1 MMNEAGAP
9 ALILAST
16 SRYRRE
22 LLARLVPAFDVVAP
36 QVAEDAGYGEV
47 PALLA
52 QRLAREKA
60 HEVARRHPGM
70 LVIGSDQV
78 AELDGLAI
86 GKPGSAGAARD
97 QLVACSGRELSF
109 HTAVCLVDTRG
120 AEARL
125 QTAADLTRVVF
136 RVLDPDEIARY
147 VAAEQPLDCAG
158 SFKAEGLGITLFERI
173 ESIDPTALVGLPLIA
188 LAHMLR
194 AAGLTL
200 P

>member
-1 MMNEAGAP
+1 MNHAP
-9 ALILAST
+9 RLVLAST

-22 LLARLVPAFDVVAP
+22 LLARLTPSFIVDAP
-36 QVAEDAGYGEV
+36 RVTELARAGEP

-60 HEVARRHPGM
+60 HDVALRHPGS

-78 AELDGLAI
+78 AELDGRAI
-86 GKPGSAGAARD
+86 GKPGAADAARA
-97 QLVACSGRELSF
+97 QLAACSGRELLF
-109 HTAVCLVDTRG
+109 HTAVCVVDTTA
-120 AEARL
+120 AERQV

-136 RVLDPDEIARY
+136 RVLDADEIARY
-147 VAAEQPLDCAG
+147 IEAERPLDCAG
-158 SFKAEGLGITLFERI
+158 AFKAEGLGISLFERI

-194 AAGLTL
+194 ASGFAL

>member
-1 MMNEAGAP
+1 MNDRGAP
-9 ALILAST
+9 GLILAST

-22 LLARLVPAFDVVAP
+22 LLSRLTPGFDVVAP
-36 QVAEDAGYGEV
+36 RVTEDAGYGEA

-60 HEVARRHPGM
+60 HDVADRHPGM

-86 GKPGSAGAARD
+86 GKPGSADAACA
-97 QLVACSGRELSF
+97 QLAACSGRELLF
-109 HTAVCLVDTRG
+109 HTAVCLVDARG
-120 AEARL
+120 AEARV
-125 QTAADLTRVVF
+125 QCAADLTRVVF
-136 RVLDPDEIARY
+136 RMLDADEIARY

-194 AAGLTL
+194 AAGLAL

>member
-1 MMNEAGAP
+1 MNEASTP
-9 ALILAST
+9 RLILAST

-22 LLARLVPAFDVVAP
+22 LLARLTPGFDVVAP
-36 QVAEDAGYGEV
+36 QVAEDAGYGEP

-60 HEVARRHPGM
+60 HDVARRHPGR

-86 GKPGSAGAARD
+86 GKPGSAGAACD
-97 QLVACSGRELSF
+97 QLAACSGHELLF

-120 AEARL
+120 AEACV
-125 QTAADLTRVVF
+125 QCAADLTRVVF
-136 RVLDPDEIARY
+136 RVLDADEIARY

-158 SFKAEGLGITLFERI
+158 SFKVEGLGITLFERI
-173 ESIDPTALVGLPLIA
+173 ECIDPTALVGLPLIA

-194 AAGLTL
+194 AAGLAL

>member
-1 MMNEAGAP
+1 MSATGAP
-9 ALILAST
+9 RLVLAST

-22 LLARLVPAFDVVAP
+22 LLARLGSAFDTVAP
-36 QVAEDAGYGEV
+36 QVAEDAGYGEP

-60 HEVARRHPGM
+60 QDVARHCPHA

-78 AELDGLAI
+78 ADLDGLAL
-86 GKPGSAGAARD
+86 GKPGSSQSARD
-97 QLVACSGRELSF
+97 QLAACSGRELLF
-109 HTAVCLVDTRG
+109 HTAVCVVDTRG
-120 AEARL
+120 DEMRV

-136 RVLDPDEIARY
+136 RHLEADEIARY
-147 VAAEQPLDCAG
+147 VATEQPLDCAG

-173 ESIDPTALVGLPLIA
+173 ESVDPTALVGLPLIA
-188 LAHMLR
+188 LARMLR